1 MKGGLIM
8 KHRLRLNLAK
18 ILSILFLC
26 AMALPAS
33 AVECLSPSYSVQMG
47 REPMSDIE
55 ARDLRGSEYQDLQEL
70 FQGLSGAWAGTGQLV
85 SCMGPE
91 DTILKE
97 TENFTIDSKATTYS
111 DGRFALESTYY
122 ATGKRASQAETLYLF
137 LSKERLTTRPNIP
150 VADIEL
156 ISVSRGELTFIRKNR
171 TRTDGGAIVS
181 REALVSIRKP
191 TAASFVVENFLYF
204 YGRLT
209 SFSTMQLERK

>member
-1 MKGGLIM
+1 M
-8 KHRLRLNLAK
+8 KHRLGLNPARF
-18 ILSILFLC
+18 LSILFLC

-47 REPMSDIE
+47 REPLDDIE

-70 FQGLSGAWAGTGQLV
+70 FQGLSGDWVGTGQSV

-91 DTILKE
+91 DNIIKE
-97 TENFTIDSKATTYS
+97 TENFTIDSRATSDS
-111 DGRFALESTYY
+111 DGSFTIESNYY
-122 ATGKRASQAETLYLF
+122 APGKRASQAKTLYLC

-156 ISVSRGELTFIRKNR
+156 ISASKSELTYIMKHR
-171 TRTDGGAIVS
+171 TRSDGGAVVS
-181 REALVSIRKP
+181 RETLVSIRRP
-191 TAASFVVENFLYF
+191 TASSLVVGNFLYS

-209 SFSTMQLERK
+209 SFSTLQLERK